1 MAGVTCYVIGGT
13 QMVPQCCELLL
24 QAGHT
29 VLGVVADDQ
38 VARRWAERNDVPV
51 IPWSG
56 DLATTLQGQ
65 PFDYLFSIVN
75 PHLLPPALLRLP
87 RFGAVNFHD
96 GPLPRYAG
104 SNIVAWAIY
113 EGATQHAINWHWVI
127 ERVDAGAVV
136 AERSLEVSG
145 QETALSLAYRCMEE
159 GVAAFADL
167 LGKLSEGL
175 WPGRPTDA
183 AQRRFYTR
191 ARRPAAGGILDFRR
205 PARALERLSR
215 ALDYNVFPNPLAL
228 PKLVTPAEVL
238 GARRARVAA
247 RGDDAAPGT
256 VLGVDLEG
264 LRVACGED
272 AVDFGDLVTPD
283 GVAITGTQAA
293 RRLGVQ
299 IGDRLPLLDDETLQ
313 HLTRL
318 VARLASHEQ
327 WWRQRLN
334 ALIVPPSEYARSP
347 RPPHGQ
353 HAMRSVDVTVDVPAM
368 PADTAT
374 LELSSVF
381 ASLLIDRIQRDE
393 FDIGY
398 SHPELRL
405 SAQGGWGLVSEFVP
419 LRVAGAPSGG
429 AAISARLGEELEA
442 AHSHEG
448 FARDLGLRLGHRPG
462 RDLAPAPF
470 WRLAVI
476 RHRGEAAV
484 ELPRETELALVI
496 DDARPYQCQLHASP
510 HVVGIAELNELADAF
525 RQRLASLRS
534 SPPRATGSGGG
545 EPAAHPA
552 EPRTALELIAA
563 VCKRNGTATAVEFE
577 DTRLS
582 YAALDTLADATARA
596 LVEHGVRPGEAVGLL
611 TERSALMVAGMLGI
625 LRAGG
630 AFVPLDPG
638 YPVERLRRYLQASNA
653 RVALVTPGLTSLA
666 AELGVAAVEPRAPRA
681 STSVS
686 GHPLPTIVP
695 DSLAYIIFTSGSTG
709 VPKGVEVEHG
719 ALVNLLSSMQRTPG
733 LSAHDTLLAVTTIS
747 FDIAILEV
755 LLPLVAGARLVI
767 APREAARS
775 APDLSELINRCGAT
789 VMQATPVTW
798 RMLLQGGWQPRTPFK
813 ILCGGEAMGRA
824 LAKRLLETGAQVWN
838 LYGPTE
844 ATIWACAHRVIDAEG
859 GVPIGEPVTGT
870 ELLVLRDDLSE
881 ASPGEEGE
889 LYIGGRGL
897 ARGYTSGPD
906 VTAAAFVAHPQRPG
920 QRLYRTGDLVQLRP
934 DGAIEWI
941 GRRDQQIKIRGHRI
955 EIGEIERAL
964 ESDPSIAQ
972 AVVVARAAS
981 NAEEEAPKRLV
992 AYVTAA
998 SAGGLDRAALVAA
1011 LEQRLPAYM
1020 IPSVFVQIDEFPTT
1034 PNGKVDRKALPAPR
1048 RDNVVTDWPAQPA
1061 GLSTERLQDLLCAL
1075 YQDVLGIDQVR
1086 ADDNFFVLGGDSL
1099 LVEELFARL
1108 ERHVQSP
1115 VRAAWIFAAP
1125 TPRQLA
1131 QQLHDRIRVAPHPSP
1146 AAPPSGT
1153 ALLPRRTTP
1162 AAPRL
1167 QAPAA
1172 LLARAAAGAAR
1183 AQDIAI
1189 VGVGCRFPG
1198 SRTPDEFWEN
1208 LRAGRNLVREIDPGR
1223 AGWLELARNLDPGA
1237 LGTYGRWQGWLE
1249 DAEHFDPDYFGIS
1262 RREARRMD
1270 PLQRLFATVSAE
1282 ATMSAGYAPRGI
1294 AGGRVAVYAGV
1305 IATEHAQLL
1314 LAAGQ
1319 IADAHAASG
1328 AAMSMIANRVSFLFG
1343 WHGPSMVL
1351 DTACSSSLVALHLA
1365 CRGLRAGEY
1374 DAAVVGG
1381 VNLVRT
1387 PSQTVA
1393 FGRAGMLSADGRCR
1407 TFDARADG
1415 YVRAE
1420 GAGAVLVKRLA
1431 DALRDGDPVL
1441 ALVKGT
1447 AVNHDGGEKGF
1458 LTAPNLQAQVDVL
1471 REAWRD
1477 GGVDPGTLGYIEAH
1491 GTGTALGD
1499 PIEIEALTEAFGPG
1513 RSARCAIGSVK
1524 SSIGHLEPAAGIA
1537 GVIKT
1542 VMALRAR
1549 QLPPTLHVERPNPRI
1564 DFEASPFFICD
1575 RLIPW
1580 ERDGG
1585 PRRAGVSSFGFGGT
1599 NAHVVLEEAPTRPVT
1614 EAPAPYLL
1622 TISARSREGLRAL
1635 AERYRSLLRQPS
1647 SPDVA
1652 ALAASSNRAGER
1664 FAHGFAALVS
1674 SAEQLDDKLTLF
1686 LTLPDDD
1693 LATLRSVFVGT
1704 AGPPPADLAAA
1715 LLREG
1720 EQTLAEEGLGVLR
1733 RCLGRPA
1740 QPPGPAA
1747 PLPDGQRA
1755 AFLALLGRAFA
1766 GGLAIDWSAID
1777 APCARVRLPTVPMEE
1792 IPCGVTLERPAAQAT
1807 AEPPET
1813 AGAQRASFAP
1823 QSALIQDHRIFNTAV
1838 VPGAAIIGTAVDAL
1852 AAATGR
1858 SDRLQL
1864 QKIILHRAVRAQHE
1878 SPIDIETWIEP
1889 ADDRILRI
1897 SVTLAAR
1904 PEEGP
1909 IAQMQAGT
1917 AADDTAAVWE
1927 EPAADQFSETV
1938 DIDALY
1944 QAFARAGLAYGPQL
1958 QTVAAIR
1965 RRGREVLGRLRRPP
1979 AGDGA
1984 AGGALLD
1991 PRLLDGALQC
2001 ALAGVL
2007 DDVSPQLYV
2016 PFYVE
2021 QLRLSRALG
2030 QDVGVYART
2039 ASPSGDSP
2047 FVRGDVTLFDEH
2059 GPMLELRDIVWKR
2072 VSRGDLLEQPVPEPT
2087 AAVAFRAQEHTGAVA
2102 EQIAPQDTGAVA
2114 QDAPALTGS
2123 GLEGV
2128 REALHVW
2135 VSEALEVP
2143 IDDLDLEAPLFEQ
2156 GLDSMLAVQLAQT
2169 IQERIGVTLPPTIL
2183 LEAGTVSALARE
2195 LVEVHGFTGPVA
2207 RRPEAASGADGPTP
2221 AEGAAAAEPAIE
2233 LAVESGGW
2241 VPDQAASKPADDRIA
2256 IIGMDGIFPM
2266 AGDVDELWENLRNG
2280 RDCVRTVPAS
2290 RWNVDDYYSPDADQI
2305 GSIYARWGG
2314 FVETADEFDPQ
2325 FFRIPPADAQ
2335 WIDPQQRQLLQV
2347 AWRATERAGLTREEL
2362 AAARTGVFVGASY
2375 THYRDQTMGDVVQPP
2390 AGLGNHNA
2398 ILANRISYFLD
2409 LTGPCLTID
2418 TLCSSSLVAL
2428 HLAIRSLRSNECDYA
2443 LVAVAHLDLSPQYY
2457 QMACRLRAFSPGG
2470 RCRTFDNSAD
2480 GFVPGEGVVV
2490 LVLKRLAAAQ
2500 RDHDPIHGVLLGSAV
2515 NHGGRTSGLTVP
2527 SAAAQAAVIR
2537 AAFDDAHINAAS
2549 LSYIEAHGTGT
2560 ALGDPIEIDGLT
2572 TAFHPDTTERQFC
2585 AIGSIKTNLG
2595 HLEPAAGLAGVLKVL
2610 LALHH
2615 EQLPPSLHL
2624 RHANSHINFAASPF
2638 YVTDRLQP
2646 WPRTTTP
2653 RRAGVSAF
2661 GMGGVN
2667 AHVVLEEAPLRPAT
2681 PATTR
2686 PVELLRL
2693 SAHTPEAL
2701 QQLATAYAHA
2711 LRQPSAA
2718 TNLPHLVHTANRGRA
2733 NLRYRAAVVGADP
2746 TELADALAQLASGAV
2761 TAGRRAAQRPKLA
2774 FLFTGQG
2781 SQQVGMASGLA
2792 AVEPVVKASLA
2803 GSAAAVADLL
2813 PVPLETLLSNAGG
2826 QALEQ
2831 TRYAQVAIA
2840 AVEWALVELLAS
2852 WGVRPDLVLG
2862 HSLGEYAAAAAAGVF
2877 AWPDALRL
2885 IARRAQL
2892 MQACPADGAMV
2903 ALRADGPT
2911 VQAALADHGDPRV
2924 EVAAI
2929 NSPRST
2935 VVSGPADAVRAFVAA
2950 AGLPSQPL
2958 RVSHAF
2964 HSAAMEPAADAVA
2977 EAVAATPRHAPQL
2990 PLGAN
2995 LTGDWHTPASAV
3007 DPVYWAAHL
3016 RQPVRFAAGIRALWD
3031 SGARTFWE
3039 LGPRPD
3045 LTVLGQHVLG
3055 SEQGVWLTTLRPKVP
3070 AHRELLTAVAR
3081 YYGSG
3086 LGDIDWAGTEAGL
3099 GRHTVPLPTYPFQ
3112 RQRYRAGSARLSSP
3126 VPPAGEPPAPDPL
3139 LAHPLF
3145 APADSLATLTGAG
3158 SQGHNSKEHRR

>member
-1 MAGVTCYVIGGT
+1 MGCNGG
-13 QMVPQCCELLL
+13 
-24 QAGHT
+24 
-29 VLGVVADDQ
+29 
-38 VARRWAERNDVPV
+38 W
-51 IPWSG
+51 
-56 DLATTLQGQ
+56 
-65 PFDYLFSIVN
+65 
-75 PHLLPPALLRLP
+75 
-87 RFGAVNFHD
+87 
-96 GPLPRYAG
+96 
-104 SNIVAWAIY
+104 
-113 EGATQHAINWHWVI
+113 
-127 ERVDAGAVV
+127 
-136 AERSLEVSG
+136 
-145 QETALSLAYRCMEE
+145 
-159 GVAAFADL
+159 
-167 LGKLSEGL
+167 
-175 WPGRPTDA
+175 
-183 AQRRFYTR
+183 
-191 ARRPAAGGILDFRR
+191 RPAAGGILDFRQ

-215 ALDYNVFPNPLAL
+215 ALNYNVFPNPLAL

-238 GARRARVAA
+238 VARRARVAA

-264 LRVACGED
+264 LCVACGED
-272 AVDFGDLVTPD
+272 AVDLGDLFTSD
-283 GVAITGTQAA
+283 GVSLTGTQAA

-299 IGDRLPLLDDETLQ
+299 IGDRLPLLGDETLH

-318 VARLASHEQ
+318 VEHLASHEQ
-327 WWRQRLN
+327 WWRHRLN
-334 ALIVPPSEYARSP
+334 ALIVPPSEHAQSP

-353 HAMRSVDVTVDVPAM
+353 HAMRSVDVTLDVPAM
-368 PADTAT
+368 PADTAA
-374 LELSSVF
+374 LELSSTF
-381 ASLLIDRIQRDE
+381 AALLIDRVQRDE

-405 SAQGGWGLVSEFVP
+405 SAPGGWGLVSEFVP
-419 LRVAGAPSGG
+419 LRIAATPGG
-429 AAISARLGEELEA
+429 GVAAISARLGKELEA

-448 FARDLGLRLGHRPG
+448 FVRDLGLRLGHRHG

-510 HVVGIAELNELADAF
+510 DVMGIAELNELADAF
-525 RQRLASLRS
+525 RQRLASLHS
-534 SPPRATGSGGG
+534 GPPRATGSGRG
-545 EPAAHPA
+545 EPEAHPA

-563 VCKRNGTATAVEFE
+563 VCKRNGTATAVQFE

-582 YAALDTLADATARA
+582 YAALDALADATARA

-611 TERSALMVAGMLGI
+611 TERSALMVAGVLGI

-638 YPVERLRRYLQASNA
+638 YPVERLRLNLQASNA
-653 RVALVTPGLTSLA
+653 RVALVTPGLTPLA
-666 AELGVAAVEPRAPRA
+666 AELGVVVVELRVPRA
-681 STSVS
+681 STSVN

-719 ALVNLLSSMQRTPG
+719 ALVNLLRSMQRTPG

-747 FDIAILEV
+747 FDIAILEL
-755 LLPLVAGARLVI
+755 LLPLVTGARLVI
-767 APREAARS
+767 APRETARS
-775 APDLSELINRCGAT
+775 AHNLSELIHRCGAT

-798 RMLLQGGWQPRTPFK
+798 RMLLQVGWQPRTPFK

-824 LAKRLLETGAQVWN
+824 LAERLLETGAEVWN

-844 ATIWACAHRVIDAEG
+844 ATIWASAHRVLDVAG

-870 ELLVLRDDLSE
+870 ELFVLRDDLIE

-897 ARGYTSGPD
+897 ARGYTGRPE
-906 VTAAAFVAHPQRPG
+906 VTAAAFVAHPRRPG

-972 AVVVARAAS
+972 AVVVARADS

-992 AYVTAA
+992 AYVKAA
-998 SAGGLDRAALVAA
+998 SADSLERAALVAA

-1034 PNGKVDRKALPAPR
+1034 PNGKVDRNALSAPR
-1048 RDNVVTDWPAQPA
+1048 RDNVVTDRPAQPA
-1061 GLSTERLQDLLCAL
+1061 GLNTTRLQELLCAL

-1086 ADDNFFVLGGDSL
+1086 AEDNFFVLGGDSL

-1115 VRAAWIFAAP
+1115 VHAAWIFAAP

-1131 QQLHDRIRVAPHPSP
+1131 QQLHERISAAPHPSP
-1146 AAPPSGT
+1146 AAPPRGT
-1153 ALLPRRTTP
+1153 APLPQRTSPTAP
-1162 AAPRL
+1162 LPQRTSPTAPLPQRTSPTAPRL
-1167 QAPAA
+1167 QAPPA
-1172 LLARAAAGAAR
+1172 LPARAAASAAR

-1189 VGVGCRFPG
+1189 VGIGCRFPG

-1208 LRAGRNLVREIDPGR
+1208 LRAGRDLVREIDPGR
-1223 AGWLELARNLDPGA
+1223 AGGLELARNLDPGV
-1237 LGTYGRWQGWLE
+1237 LRTYGRWQGWLE

-1270 PLQRLFATVSAE
+1270 PLQRLFAMVSAE
-1282 ATMSAGYAPRGI
+1282 AAMSAGYAPREI

-1374 DAAVVGG
+1374 DAAAVGG

-1393 FGRAGMLSADGRCR
+1393 FGQAGMLSADGRCR
-1407 TFDARADG
+1407 AFDARANG
-1415 YVRAE
+1415 YVRGE

-1447 AVNHDGGEKGF
+1447 AVNHDGGHKGF

-1542 VMALRAR
+1542 VMALQAR

-1580 ERDGG
+1580 ERDDG

-1599 NAHVVLEEAPTRPVT
+1599 NAHVVLEEAPARPVI

-1647 SPDVA
+1647 SPDAA
-1652 ALAASSNRAGER
+1652 ALAASSNRAAER
-1664 FAHGFAALVS
+1664 FAHRFAALIS

-1693 LATLRSVFVGT
+1693 LSTLRSVFVGPV
-1704 AGPPPADLAAA
+1704 GPPPAGQAAA

-1720 EQTLAEEGLGVLR
+1720 ERTLAEESLGVLR

-1766 GGLAIDWSAID
+1766 GSLAIDWSAID
-1777 APCARVRLPTVPMEE
+1777 APCTRVRLPTVPMEE
-1792 IPCGVTLERPAAQAT
+1792 IPCGVELKRPDAQAT

-1813 AGAQRASFAP
+1813 AGARRARFAP

-1838 VPGAAIIGTAVDAL
+1838 VPGAAIIAAAADAL

-1864 QKIILHRAVRAQHE
+1864 QQIILHRAVRAQRE
-1878 SPIDIETWIEP
+1878 SPIDVKTWIEP

-1897 SVTLAAR
+1897 RVALAAR
-1904 PEEGP
+1904 SEAGP
-1909 IAQMQAGT
+1909 IAQMQADT
-1917 AADDTAAVWE
+1917 AADDTAAAWE
-1927 EPAADQFSETV
+1927 APEAEQFSETV

-1944 QAFARAGLAYGPQL
+1944 QAFARAGLTYGPQL
-1958 QTVAAIR
+1958 RTVAAIR

-1984 AGGALLD
+1984 VGGALLD

-2007 DDVSPQLYV
+2007 DGAEPQLYV

-2021 QLRLSRALG
+2021 QLRRSHALG
-2030 QDVGVYART
+2030 QDVQVYART
-2039 ASPSGDSP
+2039 ATANRDSA

-2059 GPMLELRDIVWKR
+2059 GPALELRGIVWKR
-2072 VSRGDLLEQPVPEPT
+2072 VSRGDLLEQPVSEPT
-2087 AAVAFRAQEHTGAVA
+2087 AAVAFRAQEHTPAVT
-2102 EQIAPQDTGAVA
+2102 EQTAPQDIEAAA
-2114 QDAPALTGS
+2114 QDAPARPGS

-2128 REALHVW
+2128 REALHRW

-2183 LEAGTVSALARE
+2183 LEVGTVSALARE
-2195 LVEVHGFTGPVA
+2195 LVEVHGFTGPVP
-2207 RRPEAASGADGPTP
+2207 RPEAASGAEGCAP
-2221 AEGAAAAEPAIE
+2221 AEDAAPAGPAIE
-2233 LAVESGGW
+2233 SAVESDGW
-2241 VPDQAASKPADDRIA
+2241 LLDQAVSKPADDRIA
-2256 IIGMDGIFPM
+2256 IVGMDGIFPM
-2266 AGDVDELWENLRNG
+2266 AGDVDELWENLRSG
-2280 RDCVRTVPAS
+2280 RDCVQTVPAS

-2305 GSIYARWGG
+2305 GRIYARWGG
-2314 FVETADEFDPQ
+2314 FVETVDEFDPQ

-2347 AWRATERAGLTREEL
+2347 AWRAIERAGLRREEL

-2409 LTGPCLTID
+2409 LTGPCFTID

-2428 HLAIRSLRSNECDYA
+2428 HLAMRSLRSNECDYA
-2443 LVAVAHLDLSPQYY
+2443 LVAAAHLDLSPQYY

-2480 GFVPGEGVVV
+2480 GFIPGEGVVV
-2490 LVLKRLAAAQ
+2490 LVLKRLDAAQ

-2527 SAAAQAAVIR
+2527 SSTAQAAVIR
-2537 AAFDDAHINAAS
+2537 AAFGDAHINAAS

-2572 TAFHPDTTERQFC
+2572 TAFHPDTTKRQFC
-2585 AIGSIKTNLG
+2585 AIGSVKTNLG

-2624 RHANSHINFAASPF
+2624 QHANPRIDFAASPF

-2667 AHVVLEEAPLRPAT
+2667 AHVVLEEAPLRPTT

-2701 QQLATAYAHA
+2701 HQLATAYVHT

-2718 TNLPHLVHTANRGRA
+2718 TDLPHLVHTANRSRA

-2746 TELADALAQLASGAV
+2746 TELAEALAPLASGAV

-2781 SQQVGMASGLA
+2781 SQYVGMASGLA
-2792 AVEPVVKASLA
+2792 AVEPVAKASLA
-2803 GSAAAVADLL
+2803 ESAAAVADLL
-2813 PVPLETLLSNAGG
+2813 PVPLETLLSGAGG

-2924 EVAAI
+2924 EVAAL

-2964 HSAAMEPAADAVA
+2964 HSAAMGPAADAVA
-2977 EAVAATPRHAPQL
+2977 EAVATTPRHAPRL

-2995 LTGDWHTPASAV
+2995 LTGGWHTPASAV
-3007 DPVYWAAHL
+3007 DPAYWAAHL

-3031 SGARTFWE
+3031 AGARTFWE

-3055 SEQGVWLTTLRPKVP
+3055 SEQGVWLTTVRPKVT

-3081 YYGSG
+3081 YYSLG
-3086 LGDIDWAGTEAGL
+3086 LGDIDWAGMEAGL

-3112 RQRYRAGSARLSSP
+3112 RQRYRAESARLSGP
-3126 VPPAGEPPAPDPL
+3126 VPPAAEPSAPDPL
-3139 LAHPLF
+3139 FAHPLF
-3145 APADSLATLTGAG
+3145 APADSLAALSGAG
-3158 SQGHNSKEHRR
+3158 SQGHSDKEHRR